1 MGRLRHYLKSLE
13 RQTRG
18 KEIRILQTDGSIAR
32 FSEADLKDAFL
43 VNVDRL
49 RGEDVPPHPLSLAVQ
64 NAVRREEWHDSFYDY
79 VDVTEDLEDLSEP

>member
-18 KEIRILQTDGSIAR
+18 KEIRIVQTDGTIAR
-32 FSEADLKDAFL
+32 FSQEDLKDAFL
-43 VNVDRL
+43 RNCDRL
-49 RGEDVPPHPLSLAVQ
+49 RGEDVPPHPLSIAIQ
-64 NAVRREEWHDSFYDY
+64 NAAKREQWHDSFFDM